1 MPLAIVTMLVL
12 AAGGA
17 GDRPVDFNRDVRP
30 ILAARCFNCHGPDA
44 ESRKAGLRLD
54 DPHEAKASRDGHAA
68 IVAGDPDASEVW
80 RRLLSEDPDERMP
93 PKGTPLTAAERDTIK
108 AWIEQGAPYAAH
120 WSWEPVKPPVV
131 PAVRDGSWPRG
142 DVDRFVLAGLEQAGL
157 APAAQ
162 ADHDTLVRRWSFAL
176 TGLPPMAIDGLDQ
189 ATTPEA
195 AVDLLLAS
203 PHFGE
208 RFGRH
213 WLDLVRYAETYGHEF
228 DYPIPHAWRYRDY
241 VIRAFNANVPYD
253 RFVLEHLAG
262 DALDEPRMD
271 PAWNAD
277 VSPIGTGF
285 WLLAQGTHAP
295 VDVATDEAERIAN
308 QVDVMTRTFLGATVA
323 CARCHDHKFDPIAQ
337 RDYYAL
343 SGSLK
348 SSARTSAWLDDGR
361 MESARSAR
369 VAARSDLDARVRV
382 SSSTVPGSH
391 GGSSTAMVPA
401 PAPPTSALRLLAT
414 FEAPMPEGWTAGGAA
429 FAREAGERPAIGQ
442 RGKAVVQ
449 LERDIA
455 TSDVGGHALRG
466 WLRSPSFMI
475 DGPYLAHA
483 VRGAGVRVRCVI
495 DGYFLDDHNA
505 LLFEGMTQAPDTG
518 GAWAAVVHDLRRFQG
533 RRAHVEYVDDGGG
546 VIDVAWLAFVQ
557 SPELAPMPAP
567 AAADPALA
575 SELAAIDAQA
585 LPESIEALVL
595 AEAGAWNDSVHVR
608 GSAKRLGDSVTRGA
622 MGSLAQG
629 VPAPGAVGSG
639 RLELARTL
647 VDGSHPLVARVM
659 VNRIWQ
665 HVVGRGL
672 VPTPD
677 DFGALGAAPTHPELL
692 DWLAA
697 DFMRDWD
704 IKRLVR
710 QIALSATFAQSGIA
724 SERAEALDP
733 TNALLHRAFIR
744 RLDAESVRDAMLALA
759 GGLDRSMGGPGVP
772 THLTEFMTGRGR
784 PGQSGPLD
792 GHGRRS
798 VYLEVR
804 RNFADSFLT
813 TFDLPVP
820 TTTVGRRHESN
831 VPAQA
836 LAMMNAPLVH
846 ELAAGWGARAGAS
859 CDGSPE
865 SIARV
870 AAGMLHDA
878 WGRAPAT
885 AEVDR
890 CVAFVQ
896 AEGGSTPA
904 AWAALAHVILN
915 TKQFLFID

>member
-1 MPLAIVTMLVL
+1 MTTAIFMLLLAT
-12 AAGGA
+12 AGKPD
-17 GDRPVDFNRDVRP
+17 DRQVDFNRDVRP

-54 DPHEAKASRDGHAA
+54 DPHDAKAARDGHAA
-68 IVAGDPDASEVW
+68 IVAGDPAASEVW
-80 RRLLSEDPDERMP
+80 RRVLSDDPDERMP

-120 WSWEPVKPPVV
+120 WSREPVKQPTLPE
-131 PAVRDGSWPRG
+131 VRDAAWVRG
-142 DVDRFVLAGLEQAGL
+142 DLDRFVLANLEHNGI
-157 APAAQ
+157 APAAR
-162 ADHDTLVRRWSFAL
+162 ADHSTLVRRWSFAL
-176 TGLPPMAIDGLDQ
+176 TGLPPMAIDGLE
-189 ATTPEA
+189 ATTSPEA

-203 PHFGE
+203 SHFGE

-262 DALDEPRMD
+262 DALDEPRVD

-295 VDVATDEAERIAN
+295 VDVAADEAERIAN

-348 SSARTSAWLDDGR
+348 SSARTVAWLDGGG
-361 MESARSAR
+361 MEAERTAR
-369 VAARSDLDARVRV
+369 VAARSALDERAGAARDASRAHGNSVAAEAPKPPADAVRV
-382 SSSTVPGSH
+382 
-391 GGSSTAMVPA
+391 
-401 PAPPTSALRLLAT
+401 LAT
-414 FEAPMPEGWTAGGAA
+414 FDAPVPAGWTVGGAA
-429 FAREAGERPAIGQ
+429 FARTSAERPTIGQ
-442 RGKAVVQ
+442 RGKAVLTV
-449 LERDIA
+449 ERDIA
-455 TSDVGGHALRG
+455 TSDAGGHAMRG
-466 WLRSPSFMI
+466 WLRSPAFTI
-475 DGPYLAHA
+475 DGPFLAHA
-483 VRGAGVRVRCVI
+483 VRGSGVRVRCVI

-518 GAWAAVVHDLRRFQG
+518 GAWTAVVHDLRRFQG
-533 RRAHVEYVDDGGG
+533 RRAQVEYVDDGNG
-546 VIDVAWLAFVQ
+546 VIDVAWLALVP
-557 SPELAPMPAP
+557 SADGAAMPASIP
-567 AAADPALA
+567 ADPSLGPA
-575 SELAAIDAQA
+575 LAAIDARP
-585 LPESIEALVL
+585 LPGSVEALTL
-595 AEAGAWNDSVHVR
+595 AEASGWDDSVHVR
-608 GSAKRLGDSVTRGA
+608 GSAKRLGDSVARGA
-622 MGSLAQG
+622 MGALAQG
-629 VPAPGAVGSG
+629 MPAPGALGSG

-647 VDGSHPLVARVM
+647 IDGSHPLVARVM

-665 HVVGRGL
+665 HLVGRGL

-692 DWLAA
+692 DWLAV

-710 QIALSATFAQSGIA
+710 QIALSATFAQSATA
-724 SERAEALDP
+724 SEQADSIDP

-759 GGLDRSMGGPGVP
+759 GRLDRSMGGPGVP

-804 RNFADSFLT
+804 RNFADSFLA

-846 ELAAGWGARAGAS
+846 ELATRWGERAGAS
-859 CDGSPE
+859 SDGSPA
-865 SIARV
+865 SLARV
-870 AAGMLHDA
+870 AADMLREA
-878 WGRAPAT
+878 WGHEPST
-885 AEVDR
+885 ADVDR
-890 CVAFVQ
+890 CVGFVQ

-904 AWAALAHVILN
+904 AWSALAHAILN

>member
-93 PKGTPLTAAERDTIK
+93 PKGTPLTAAERNTIK

-162 ADHDTLVRRWSFAL
+162 SDHDTLVRRWSFAL

-361 MESARSAR
+361 MEEERAAR
-369 VAARSDLDARVRV
+369 VAARSALDERARAVQDAARAQGGSAVATAPEPPADAVRV
-382 SSSTVPGSH
+382 
-391 GGSSTAMVPA
+391 
-401 PAPPTSALRLLAT
+401 LAT
-414 FEAPMPEGWTAGGAA
+414 FDAPVPTGWTVGGAA
-429 FAREAGERPAIGQ
+429 FARSAEERHVIGR
-442 RGKAVVQ
+442 RGTALVE

-455 TSDVGGHALRG
+455 TSDAGGHALRG
-466 WLRSPSFMI
+466 WLRSPPFTI
-475 DGPYLAHA
+475 DGPYLVHA

-792 GHGRRS
+792 GNGRRS

-804 RNFADSFLT
+804 RNFADSFLA

-836 LAMMNAPLVH
+836 LAMMNAPLVY
-846 ELAAGWGARAGAS
+846 ELAARWGARAGAS
-859 CDGSPE
+859 CDGSPA
-865 SIARV
+865 SIVRI
-870 AAGMLHDA
+870 AASMLQDA
-878 WGRAPAT
+878 WGREPAT
-885 AEVDR
+885 EQVDR

-896 AEGGSTPA
+896 AEGGPSAA
-904 AWAALAHVILN
+904 AWTSLAHAILN